1 MKSLHVILFAV
12 RAGAVAAQ
20 EAGPKPVDR
29 TLERA
34 REMRG
39 QIKDGGVLT
48 SHVKVRV
55 KLNNGNRLTGVV
67 KDGRLVERVNGL
79 RFVRAEAGERGAGMR
94 LWLSGTARSFVFVPF
109 DSLESYEVLQRLSPK
124 QLLELWSKL
133 GEEQSQAAA
142 RRKRAEREAAER
154 AAAQTASSS
163 PAPAPTSKEPA
174 ASLRNPPPGPDGLA
188 DWKPTREP
196 ESAASATDSPASDAA
211 AEPAADPAAD
221 PAVDA
226 AKLEKEPE
234 SAPSEA
240 ESEQVT
246 VEAVQQQLRWSELLR
261 KFPPSQGWSEA
272 RRDEISRRFVVV
284 GTQPSAVEK
293 EFVAQFDQWVKA
305 CRANE
310 IEPVAGGP
318 QRPKTRG
325 EKRREARARRRQQRN

>member
-1 MKSLHVILFAV
+1 MKSLHVVLLALLT
-12 RAGAVAAQ
+12 GAAAAQ
-20 EAGPKPVDR
+20 GAGPKPVDR
-29 TLERA
+29 TSERA
-34 REMRG
+34 RQMRG

-55 KLNNGNRLTGVV
+55 KLKSGNRLTGVV
-67 KDGRLVERVNGL
+67 KDGRLVERVDGL

-133 GEEQSQAAA
+133 GEEQAQAAA

-154 AAAQTASSS
+154 AAAQATSNS
-163 PAPAPTSKEPA
+163 PAQAQPSKEPA

-196 ESAASATDSPASDAA
+196 APAASATDAPASEAA

-226 AKLEKEPE
+226 AKLEKEP
-234 SAPSEA
+234 ADKPPEA

-293 EFVAQFDQWVKA
+293 EFVAQFDEWVKA

-310 IEPVAGGP
+310 IAPVAGDS